1 MNYPLKIT
9 SDTGAIPG
17 GPYVFEIITALWEA
31 ERGMDN
37 LVLKC
42 RGEESLVRE
51 AKAIQTAFKQRRRAL
66 EDLTSKK

>member
-1 MNYPLKIT
+1 MNYPPKTT
-9 SDTGAIPG
+9 SDTGTIPG

-42 RGEESLVRE
+42 RGNEPLLRE
-51 AKAIQTAFKQRRRAL
+51 ARAIQTAFRQRRRAL
-66 EDLTSKK
+66 EDLTK